1 MKRNP
6 RRALRGFTL
15 IELMIT
21 VAIIG
26 ILASIAY
33 PSYTQYVV
41 RSNRSAA
48 QSFMFQIAN
57 RQEQILLDT
66 RAYAANLAATNLSL
80 PSELSGRYTVSVV
93 ADMSATPPSY
103 TISAAPQGSQATND
117 LKCATLTLTSAGVKG
132 RTGTASSAAEC
143 W

>member
-1 MKRNP
+1 MDRLIK
-6 RRALRGFTL
+6 ARGFTL

-66 RAYAANLAATNLSL
+66 RAYAGSLAATNLSA
-80 PSELSGRYTVSVV
+80 PPELTGKYAFTVASTT
-93 ADMSATPPSY
+93 STTGPPTY
-103 TISAAPQGSQATND
+103 TITAVPAGSQLAND
-117 LKCATLTLTSAGVKG
+117 TKCGTLSLNSAGTK
-132 RTGTASSAAEC
+132 TAASSAGC